1 MEDVINYLRKV
12 RRGAMFIIE
21 GPSGAGKGTV
31 IKEILARDPH
41 IKFSVSV
48 TTRAPRNNEVNGV
61 DYYFI
66 SDEEYDKLKAEDAF
80 YEYVDSQYGSR
91 YGTLRSE
98 VDSFINVGEDVLF
111 DLDWMG
117 ARQMRE
123 KAGADVV
130 TIYLLPPSIKEV
142 RRRLEGR
149 GTDSKEVIEKR
160 MNLVLEKISHWNE
173 FDYVVVNETLEDTV
187 EKIRRIISG
196 ERMKKVRQLNGL
208 QTLVNDLYK
217 EAEELRNA

>member
-12 RRGAMFIIE
+12 RRGTMFIIE
-21 GPSGAGKGTV
+21 GPSGTGKGTV

-48 TTRAPRNNEVNGV
+48 TTRPPRKGEVNGV

-66 SDEEYDKLKAEDAF
+66 SDEEYDRLKTEDAF

-117 ARQMRE
+117 ARQMKE
-123 KAGADVV
+123 KAGADAV
-130 TIYLLPPSIKEV
+130 TIYLLPPSIREV

-149 GTDSKEVIEKR
+149 GTDSREVIEKR
-160 MNLVLEKISHWNE
+160 MDLVQEKISHWNE
-173 FDYVVVNETLEDTV
+173 FDYVVVNEELEDTV

-196 ERMKKVRQLNGL
+196 ERMKRVRQLNGL
-208 QTLVNDLYK
+208 KTVVDALVK
-217 EAEELRNA
+217 EAEEMKAE

>member
-12 RRGAMFIIE
+12 RRGTMFIIE
-21 GPSGAGKGTV
+21 GPSGTGKGTV

-48 TTRAPRNNEVNGV
+48 TTRPPRKGEVNGV

-66 SDEEYDKLKAEDAF
+66 SDEEYDRLKTEDAF

-117 ARQMRE
+117 ARQMKE
-123 KAGADVV
+123 KAGADAV
-130 TIYLLPPSIKEV
+130 TIYLLPPSIREV

-149 GTDSKEVIEKR
+149 GTDSREVIEKR
-160 MNLVLEKISHWNE
+160 MDLEKISHWNE
-173 FDYVVVNETLEDTV
+173 FDYVVVNEELEDTV

-196 ERMKKVRQLNGL
+196 ERMKRVRQLNGL
-208 QTLVNDLYK
+208 KTVVDALVK
-217 EAEELRNA
+217 EAEEMKAE

>member
-12 RRGAMFIIE
+12 RRGTMFIIE
-21 GPSGAGKGTV
+21 GPSGTGKGTV

-48 TTRAPRNNEVNGV
+48 TTRPPRKGEVNGV

-66 SDEEYDKLKAEDAF
+66 SDEEYDRLKTEDAF

-117 ARQMRE
+117 ARQMKE
-123 KAGADVV
+123 KAGADAV
-130 TIYLLPPSIKEV
+130 TIYLLPPSIREV

-149 GTDSKEVIEKR
+149 GTDSREVIEKR
-160 MNLVLEKISHWNE
+160 MDLVLEKIRHWNE
-173 FDYVVVNETLEDTV
+173 FDYVVVNEELEDTV

-196 ERMKKVRQLNGL
+196 ERMKRVRQLNGL
-208 QTLVNDLYK
+208 KTVVDALVK
-217 EAEELRNA
+217 EAEEMKAE

>member
-12 RRGAMFIIE
+12 RRGTMFIIE

-48 TTRAPRNNEVNGV
+48 TTRPRRHNEVDGV

-66 SDEEYDKLKAEDAF
+66 TDQQYNRLIKEDAF
-80 YEYVDSQYGSR
+80 YEYVDSQYGNR

-117 ARQMRE
+117 ARQMKE
-123 KAGADVV
+123 KAGADAV

-149 GTDSKEVIEKR
+149 GTDSPEVIEKR
-160 MNLVLEKISHWNE
+160 MNMVLEKISHWDE
-173 FDYVVVNETLEDTV
+173 FDYVVVNEELEDTV

-196 ERMKKVRQLNGL
+196 ERMKRVRQLNGL
-208 QTLVNDLYK
+208 KTLVDALVK
-217 EAEELRNA
+217 EAQEA